1 MNNKSHILLIDD
13 EPEILDILRM
23 MLKTDGFEV
32 STADCGEAAL
42 KKLGEASYDAVVC
55 DYMMPRMDGI
65 TLLKEVRKNKNY
77 TPFVFFSG
85 NAEYTHAVKMKSLG
99 AYEFIQKPHVELLAD
114 VLTKT
119 IKHNE
124 TIKILNP
131 GLDDDD
137 DGFMDL
143 LFTSNG

>member
-1 MNNKSHILLIDD
+1 MNNKSHVLLIDD
-13 EPEILDILRM
+13 EPEILDLLRI
-23 MLKTDGFEV
+23 MLITDGFEV

-42 KKLGEASYDAVVC
+42 KKLGEVSYDAVVC
-55 DYMMPRMDGI
+55 DYMMPRMNGI
-65 TLLKEVRKNKNY
+65 TLLKQVRKNKDY

-85 NAEYTHAVKMKSLG
+85 NAEHTHEVKMKSLG

-124 TIKILNP
+124 TIKIFNP
-131 GLDDDD
+131 DQGEEND
-137 DGFMDL
+137 FMDL
-143 LFTSNG
+143 VFTSNG